1 MCIRD
6 RAGFVLSII
15 GFTSTN
21 PTDDQIFFLIS
32 TQGGLV
38 PIMLLIPIA
47 IFYFYNLDR
56 EKHRLIQKELNLK
69 KS

>member
-1 MCIRD
+1 MHF
-6 RAGFVLSII
+6 GLS
-15 GFTSTN
+15 
-21 PTDDQIFFLIS
+21 DDQIFFLIS